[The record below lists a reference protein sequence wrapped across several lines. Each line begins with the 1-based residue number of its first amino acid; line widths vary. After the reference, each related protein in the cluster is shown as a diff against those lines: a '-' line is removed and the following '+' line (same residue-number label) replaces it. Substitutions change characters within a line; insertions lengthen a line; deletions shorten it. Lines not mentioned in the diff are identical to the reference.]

1 MKFLK
6 LFENSIMKNRLAA
19 VMVILLMMSVM
30 LGNVP
35 FRNMLVC
42 VHGGGG
48 ERVVHLHYG
57 QLQGEPCDETGTG
70 QSRVTTDE
78 KRWHFSLD
86 LETINNMQT
95 AFKRPL
101 NALSPAQLHNSGFA
115 MYSPAGSRGDDSFD
129 EASFV
134 FLDTAFTT
142 TTILII

>member
-1 MKFLK
+1 M
-6 LFENSIMKNRLAA
+6 NNRLAA

-42 VHGGGG
+42 VHGVGG

-57 QLQGEPCDETGTG
+57 QLEGELCDETGTG
-70 QSRVTTDE
+70 QSRVATDE

-86 LETINNMQT
+86 LETIRDTQT
-95 AFKRPL
+95 SFKRPL
-101 NALSPAQLHNSGFA
+101 NALSPSLLHNSGFA
-115 MYSPAGSRGDDSFD
+115 MYSPTGTRGDDSFYD
-129 EASFV
+129 ASFV
-134 FLDTAFTT
+134 FLDPAFTT